1 MTTAASLLIDTLNPA
16 AKTAAPGMAM
26 PGGAPAQSL
35 FTASFSALLAEGN
48 FVQAPGMVPTEGEGV
63 LSLAALLSLGDVE
76 VARDGEFDPAFPAF
90 NVIPLFDTTS
100 LSTPAPAIPGLGL
113 GVTSLISDGAP
124 GVGSNAA
131 PTGDSSV
138 APAVSPVAG
147 PAAMSTPTSPTDS
160 PLIPPAWA
168 NPERSDSDHGRTVD
182 PRGDLPVSPQSALK
196 GVTAADLMAD
206 IAHFDS
212 QGTGLGTAAVEA
224 ATPGGRRIG
233 TLPPVTPT
241 ATSTALPTATV
252 SSPPPPPVSAA
263 AGPLAAPT
271 ALSLAAGTAD
281 PSAAGGQAARDGQA
295 PDPRVIG
302 RIVQVGQ
309 VQVTV
314 DKPVA
319 KPAVG
324 LSSALRG
331 DVALAA
337 MAMPKPSETKA
348 PPTAVA
354 IRGAAPMSVVAG
366 ADAHDPQPSPQATSQ
381 QPSSLP
387 QSPSG
392 PLSPSPATPGQT
404 LDTAPPGAE
413 FRLPMA
419 EISDQPAAPRV
430 ALDARTDTPPP
441 ALQLSRAG
449 DAAAQPE
456 RPMAMP
462 TPPPAPPA
470 EQVAMQLRHA
480 VAKGI
485 DKITIQLSP
494 ASLGAIEVTL
504 EVSSGARVQVHVVV
518 EKADTLELLRADARG
533 LERALQEAGL
543 RTDSGSLNFNLR
555 GDGGGAQH
563 QNTASLKD
571 FDETAADGEPG
582 TDGDADSDSADA
594 SPENPTRPASDMTL
608 DIEV

>member
-1 MTTAASLLIDTLNPA
+1 
-16 AKTAAPGMAM
+16 
-26 PGGAPAQSL
+26 
-35 FTASFSALLAEGN
+35 
-48 FVQAPGMVPTEGEGV
+48 
-63 LSLAALLSLGDVE
+63 
-76 VARDGEFDPAFPAF
+76 
-90 NVIPLFDTTS
+90 
-100 LSTPAPAIPGLGL
+100 
-113 GVTSLISDGAP
+113 
-124 GVGSNAA
+124 
-131 PTGDSSV
+131 
-138 APAVSPVAG
+138 
-147 PAAMSTPTSPTDS
+147 
-160 PLIPPAWA
+160 
-168 NPERSDSDHGRTVD
+168 
-182 PRGDLPVSPQSALK
+182 
-196 GVTAADLMAD
+196 
-206 IAHFDS
+206 
-212 QGTGLGTAAVEA
+212 
-224 ATPGGRRIG
+224 
-233 TLPPVTPT
+233 
-241 ATSTALPTATV
+241 
-252 SSPPPPPVSAA
+252 
-263 AGPLAAPT
+263 
-271 ALSLAAGTAD
+271 
-281 PSAAGGQAARDGQA
+281 
-295 PDPRVIG
+295 
-302 RIVQVGQ
+302 
-309 VQVTV
+309 
-314 DKPVA
+314 
-319 KPAVG
+319 
-324 LSSALRG
+324 
-331 DVALAA
+331 
-337 MAMPKPSETKA
+337 
-348 PPTAVA
+348 
-354 IRGAAPMSVVAG
+354 
-366 ADAHDPQPSPQATSQ
+366 
-381 QPSSLP
+381 
-387 QSPSG
+387 
-392 PLSPSPATPGQT
+392 
-404 LDTAPPGAE
+404 
-413 FRLPMA
+413 MA

>member
-26 PGGAPAQSL
+26 LGGAPGQSP

-48 FVQAPGMVPTEGEGV
+48 FVPVPGMVPTEGEGAP
-63 LSLAALLSLGDVE
+63 SLAALLSLGDAGA
-76 VARDGEFDPAFPAF
+76 ARDGEFDPAAPAF

-100 LSTPAPAIPGLGL
+100 LSTPAPATPGLGL
-113 GVTSLISDGAP
+113 GVTSLIPNGAPGVGSNAAPTGAP

-138 APAVSPVAG
+138 APAVAPVAG

-168 NPERSDSDHGRTVD
+168 DSSHGQTVD
-182 PRGDLPVSPQSALK
+182 PRGDHPVSPQSALK
-196 GVTAADLMAD
+196 GGTAADLMAE
-206 IAHFDS
+206 IAHFDP
-212 QGTGLGTAAVEA
+212 QGTGLDTAAVEA
-224 ATPGGRRIG
+224 AIPGGKRLW

-241 ATSTALPTATV
+241 ATSTASPTATV
-252 SSPPPPPVSAA
+252 SSPPPQPASAA
-263 AGPLAAPT
+263 A
-271 ALSLAAGTAD
+271 D
-281 PSAAGGQAARDGQA
+281 GQAARDGQA
-295 PDPRVIG
+295 PDPRMIG
-302 RIVQVGQ
+302 RILQTGQ
-309 VQVTV
+309 VQATV
-314 DKPVA
+314 DKAVA
-319 KPAVG
+319 KPTVG

-337 MAMPKPSETKA
+337 MAMPKPSLTKA
-348 PPTAVA
+348 PPTAA
-354 IRGAAPMSVVAG
+354 AGRGAAPMSMGAG
-366 ADAHDPQPSPQATSQ
+366 AVAPDLQPSPQATLQ

-387 QSPSG
+387 RSPTGS
-392 PLSPSPATPGQT
+392 LSPSPATPGQA

-419 EISDQPAAPRV
+419 DLSDQPAAPRV
-430 ALDARTDTPPP
+430 ALDVRTDTLPP
-441 ALQLSRAG
+441 APQLSRAG
-449 DAAAQPE
+449 DAAAPPE

-485 DKITIQLSP
+485 DKITIQLNP
-494 ASLGAIEVTL
+494 ASLGAIDVTL
-504 EVSSGARVQVHVVV
+504 EVSSGARVLVHVVV
-518 EKADTLELLRADARG
+518 EKADTLELLRSDSRS

-563 QNTASLKD
+563 QNTASLKE
-571 FDETAADGEPG
+571 FDEAATDRDLE
-582 TDGDADSDSADA
+582 TDGDTDSNDDDA